1 MVLLRKTGLLAILLV
16 VASVCAG
23 AAPLPEWAR
32 KGEAYMNRKRT
43 NTSYEFKVF
52 KSEDAYLSRLQENRF
67 FPLLAYL
74 GDKYGVAPEKM
85 ALDSL
90 SNGLGAL
97 ATYRIS
103 FPENGRQATVLAQ
116 RVDVYDTVDYNTDLN
131 PVFEYYQLYAVSE
144 KDVTPDF
151 DTFERG
157 ERSKG
162 KATLMNIIPGVAFAA
177 TRSASLSI
185 CV

>member
-1 MVLLRKTGLLAILLV
+1 MVRLRKTGLLAILLV

-43 NTSYEFKVF
+43 NTSYSFKVF

-90 SNGLGAL
+90 SNGLGAP

-103 FPENGRQATVLAQ
+103 FPASITTRT
-116 RVDVYDTVDYNTDLN
+116 
-131 PVFEYYQLYAVSE
+131 S
-144 KDVTPDF
+144 TP
-151 DTFERG
+151 
-157 ERSKG
+157 S
-162 KATLMNIIPGVAFAA
+162 
-177 TRSASLSI
+177 SSI
-185 CV
+185 TSCTPSRKRM